1 MTLAVDNAV
10 EGLQEL
16 EMDLHAAGRALD
28 VETLEVQ
35 VVVTGVL
42 CHLVAQQLARL
53 ACRHHHRLLTVEHL
67 YHRVV
72 LGRV

>member
-1 MTLAVDNAV
+1 MALAVDDAV

-16 EMDLHAAGRALD
+16 EMDLHAAGRALH

-42 CHLVAQQLARL
+42 RYLVAQQLARPP
-53 ACRHHHRLLTVEHL
+53 CCHHHGLLTVEHL

-72 LGRV
+72 LGWV